1 MTFARIALKNVRKK
15 FGSYLIYFFSTTF
28 SVFIFNLFCAI
39 YYNPEFE
46 NYRFGTGKMSAL
58 FRGAAIAVFL
68 FAAVFVMYSGSYFIK
83 TQKKEIALYSLLGM
97 RKGYIALMMFLETF
111 FIGLLSVVFGSV
123 IGTLSSSYCTSL
135 LLRITGMGTKVS
147 FSVNPQAL
155 IATIT
160 AFLVLF
166 VVNGIHAYQTI
177 YKYSLLELL
186 SATKK
191 REESPTFSSGCA
203 LISVLLL
210 GVGYVISATMKV
222 DVGGIHLMGPIFIAA
237 VCILT
242 GTFLLFRSFV
252 PMVIFALKKRKALY
266 YKTSNFISI
275 SQIAFRLNAN
285 SRMLAVIS
293 LLTAITI
300 TMISAS
306 YSFYSGIGGTATKC
320 YAPYSY
326 LAKNIT
332 DEQYDKIIETVS
344 DIGEVQITSTNK
356 IELIHVSME
365 NDNYAVKDQQTGE
378 VTKGAVNG
386 YLMSQSMYL
395 KIIDETNTPKG
406 SYSETKSDFEGG
418 LTDSSCYFIDGNA
431 IEDYCKNLVGQQIN
445 VDFNGENKSYT
456 IDGTGLH
463 KYIGALDL
471 YKCPTIVV
479 SDDIY
484 KQYYGKTTPDSI
496 DTFYAFQ
503 FDDDMMSS
511 ATVKAI
517 NQFIPERFHIGS
529 MPGNMS
535 FIEIYK
541 ANFALFGSYAFIGFF
556 LGVLFLLASGS
567 IMYYKLIMEAQE
579 ETPRYGILWKIGMK
593 KNEVYASVAKQ
604 LGLVYGLPLIVGMIH
619 MVFGLWF
626 YNRALGDVAGEM
638 AAFRTALMVALLFV
652 LVYGLFYLLSVV
664 NYYRIIWKNTAIT
677 E

>member
-1 MTFARIALKNVRKK
+1 MTFASIALKNVRKK

-28 SVFIFNLFCAI
+28 SVLIFNLFCSI
-39 YYNPEFE
+39 YYNPAFA

-97 RKGYIALMMFLETF
+97 RKEYIALLMFLETF
-111 FIGLLSVVFGSV
+111 FIGLLSVGFGSAV
-123 IGTLSSSYCTSL
+123 GTLSASYFTSL
-135 LLRITGMGTKVS
+135 LLRVMGMGTNVT
-147 FSVNPQAL
+147 FSVEPRAL
-155 IATIT
+155 IVTII

-166 VVNGIHAYQTI
+166 VVNGINAYQTI

-191 REESPTFSSGCA
+191 REEAPTFSLSAA
-203 LISVLLL
+203 LVSILLL
-210 GVGYVISATMKV
+210 AVGYVISATMKV
-222 DVGGIHLMGPIFIAA
+222 DVGGAHLMGPLFIAA
-237 VCILT
+237 VCILA
-242 GTFLLFRSFV
+242 GTFFLFRNFV
-252 PMVIFALKKRKALY
+252 PMVISALKKRKSFY
-266 YKTSNFISI
+266 YTTSNFIST

-285 SRMLAVIS
+285 SRMLSVIS

-306 YSFYSGIGGTATKC
+306 YSFYSGIGGAATKC

-332 DEQYDKIIETVS
+332 DEQHDKILKTVS
-344 DIGEVQITSTNK
+344 DMDEVHIVSENK
-356 IELIHVSME
+356 IELIRVSLE
-365 NDNYAVKDQQTGE
+365 NDDYAVKDQQTGE
-378 VTKGAVNG
+378 VSMGAVNG

-395 KIIDETNTPKG
+395 KILDETNTPKG

-418 LTDSSCYFIDGNA
+418 LTDSFCYFIDGNA
-431 IEDYCKNLVGQQIN
+431 IDDYCKNLPGQQMN
-445 VDFNGENKSYT
+445 VSFQGENASYT
-456 IDGTGLH
+456 IDGSGLH

-479 SDDIY
+479 SDEIY
-484 KQYYGKTTPDSI
+484 KQYYEKATPESM

-503 FDDDMMSS
+503 FDDDMMSL
-511 ATVKAI
+511 ATVEAI

-529 MPGNMS
+529 LPGNMS
-535 FIEIYK
+535 FIEMYRD
-541 ANFALFGSYAFIGFF
+541 NFALFGSYAFIGFF
-556 LGVLFLLASGS
+556 IGSLFLLASGS

-579 ETPRYGILWKIGMK
+579 EAPRYGILRKTGMK
-593 KNEVYASVAKQ
+593 KNEVCASVVKQ
-604 LGLVYGLPLIVGMIH
+604 LGLVYGIPLLVGLIH
-619 MVFGLWF
+619 TVFGLWF
-626 YNRALGDVAGEM
+626 YNRALGGAGREM
-638 AAFRTALMVALLFV
+638 AAFKTAFMVALLFV

-664 NYYRIIWKNTAIT
+664 NYFRIVWKKVETN
-677 E
+677 